1 MILLSSKSFKAV
13 VLIWGLGYI
22 PELIYLFIFKAVPWT
37 SIYFCMQV
45 AVPAPQMS
53 TYIQIETVLNV
64 ELYLHFSSAQ
74 L

>member
-1 MILLSSKSFKAV
+1 
-13 VLIWGLGYI
+13 
-22 PELIYLFIFKAVPWT
+22 
-37 SIYFCMQV
+37 MQV

-53 TYIQIETVLNV
+53 TYIQIETVLSV